1 MSNDTQGGLL
11 VTHDPAPVPITKN
24 LMTMYKKLKEHE
36 KRKIVLSG
44 LRTVIYEST
53 MSSGVE
59 LLGIPH
65 GEEREQEQGMEAEAL
80 STKAHGLRK
89 YCAFWKL
96 SGQESLYSTEQ
107 Y

>member
-11 VTHDPAPVPITKN
+11 VTHDPAPVPIMKN

-65 GEEREQEQGMEAEAL
+65 GEEREQVRGWRQKPYLQKHMG
-80 STKAHGLRK
+80 
-89 YCAFWKL
+89 
-96 SGQESLYSTEQ
+96 
-107 Y
+107 